1 MIVKAISQSFEDS
14 LFRLFRTWIGLDTS
28 HHKKYSNQLKILL
41 IILIIRLLVPDKE
54 LNVNTYNYTISQ

>member
-14 LFRLFRTWIGLDTS
+14 LFRLLGTWIGLNTS
-28 HHKKYSNQLKILL
+28 HHKKYFNQLKILL

-54 LNVNTYNYTISQ
+54 MNVDTYNYTISQ